1 MVDREPVL
9 AREPADAT
17 AERQA
22 TQADR
27 CHVAGRQRDSVLA
40 GLRTEFGRASA
51 GLSPYAAVRG
61 VEAQTLH
68 LAEVE
73 DHAPVDRPETREAV
87 AATADRQR
95 QIALAGELDRA
106 DDGARVAIDGLVP
119 HLPCGVVRLVL
130 GLDHLAQQPRLKA
143 ADGGCIRNGR
153 WANLSESH
161 AGQHAATRCL

>member
-106 DDGARVAIDGLVP
+106 DDVGGVHGADDGARVAIDGLVP
-119 HLPCGVVRLVL
+119 HLPCGVV
-130 GLDHLAQQPRLKA
+130 
-143 ADGGCIRNGR
+143 
-153 WANLSESH
+153 
-161 AGQHAATRCL
+161 